1 LQLSFLLREKR
12 ERRRGELQFEIHSKK
27 NQLQIEKYVQ
37 LSFLLLLLRER
48 EKQREEE
55 DEEEGAKESTK

>member
-1 LQLSFLLREKR
+1 LSFLLREKR

-37 LSFLLLLLRER
+37 LSFLLLRER
-48 EKQREEE
+48 ERERERQREEE